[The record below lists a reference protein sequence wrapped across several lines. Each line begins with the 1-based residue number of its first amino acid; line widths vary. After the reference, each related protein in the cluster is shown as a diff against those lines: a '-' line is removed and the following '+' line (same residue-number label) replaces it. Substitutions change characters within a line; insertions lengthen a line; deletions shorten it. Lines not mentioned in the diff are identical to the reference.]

1 MNIAADVARGL
12 EYLHG
17 KGVVCC
23 YLRSSDVPLGVGD
36 GYHYPKLSQY
46 ELAKD
51 GQLLDGIRE
60 ARDFP
65 CTIAPETAMCGK
77 VCRSSDVYSFG
88 VVLLEI
94 FTGRRAIADQA
105 AGAGED
111 PSIVRWVILHKFCCS
126 LLILTW
132 PSGFRDVI
140 DVMSAAESGSAI
152 LQIRDA
158 APPDG

>member
-1 MNIAADVARGL
+1 MTGNLTAA
-12 EYLHG
+12 
-17 KGVVCC
+17 
-23 YLRSSDVPLGVGD
+23 SSL
-36 GYHYPKLSQY
+36 
-46 ELAKD
+46 
-51 GQLLDGIRE
+51 
-60 ARDFP
+60 F
-65 CTIAPETAMCGK
+65 
-77 VCRSSDVYSFG
+77 SFG

-152 LQIRDA
+152 LQIHDA